1 MQKSC
6 SPGLVLFSVLIFSV
20 LNCCTGVLDS
30 FAQGSSVPGTTEA
43 KKAVSKGPSVYTIS
57 SINYKM
63 SYIPPGTFMMGSPSS
78 ETGRYDDEILH
89 RVTLTKGFY
98 MGVTEVTQGQW
109 KEIMGNNP
117 SAFRDCGDQCP
128 VEQVSWYDCQEFIQ
142 RLNKREKSRLYRLP
156 TEAEWEYA
164 CRAGSGQAFSNG
176 DITSTGCESDQ
187 NLDMIGWYCGNTNE
201 KTQPVARKIPNA
213 CGLYDMH
220 GNAWEWCEDWYEGYR
235 IGHITDSKGP
245 ASGSARVF
253 RGGGWGLASRTCRS
267 AFRDKYLPA
276 LNCKFLGLRLVR
288 EAQN

>member
-1 MQKSC
+1 MSAFLSSALTC
-6 SPGLVLFSVLIFSV
+6 YA
-20 LNCCTGVLDS
+20 GV
-30 FAQGSSVPGTTEA
+30 FGCHAQGVSDSGA
-43 KKAVSKGPSVYTIS
+43 ADIKKTASGVQPAYTIS

-63 SYIPPGTFMMGSPSS
+63 SYIPAGTFMMGSPSS

-176 DITSTGCESDQ
+176 DITRTGCESDQ

-213 CGLYDMH
+213 WGLYDMH

-235 IGHITDSKGP
+235 IGHITDPKGP

-253 RGGGWGLASRTCRS
+253 RGGGWGLSCRTCRS
-267 AFRDKYLPA
+267 AFRDKYLPG